1 LGAKKRKKRKRRLT
15 IAAQNALIG
24 PGGGL
29 APGFAKKGVGQR
41 GQEPADPC
49 AARKAGKDAAN
60 EANRFFAPLYR
71 IAAPDE
77 KRREKGVLMNDNQ
90 NGAGGHTDNSS
101 KLILMVDDAQTIRD
115 AGRSFLTK
123 AGYTVV
129 MAEDGF
135 AALEIVWAQRP
146 DLIFMDVNM
155 PRLNGYDTTEAI
167 KQNEELRDI
176 PIVMLSGEDSVFDK
190 ARGMFS
196 GASEYLVKPFSRE
209 NLIATVERHLLNN
222 SRG

>member
-1 LGAKKRKKRKRRLT
+1 
-15 IAAQNALIG
+15 
-24 PGGGL
+24 
-29 APGFAKKGVGQR
+29 
-41 GQEPADPC
+41 
-49 AARKAGKDAAN
+49 
-60 EANRFFAPLYR
+60 
-71 IAAPDE
+71 
-77 KRREKGVLMNDNQ
+77 MNDNQ